1 MAKKTGKKKSGKKK
15 AVKKAGGVSMTKVRN
30 ELNAVLDKMK
40 GVRSPTATE
49 LRDTINQFKADIDC
63 GQTLF
68 IGF

>member
-1 MAKKTGKKKSGKKK
+1 
-15 AVKKAGGVSMTKVRN
+15 MTKVRN